1 MITKTIRYTVTADL
15 IGWECYFALC
25 DQIGDKLR
33 MWVEDGLIIM
43 EYDALI
49 SFDEILEKNS

>member
-1 MITKTIRYTVTADL
+1 MITKTIRYTVIADSM
-15 IGWECYFALC
+15 GWECYFALC

-33 MWVEDGLIIM
+33 MWVEDDLIVM
-43 EYDALI
+43 EHDTLI

>member
-15 IGWECYFALC
+15 IGWECYYALR
-25 DQIGDKLR
+25 DQIGDELR
-33 MWVEDGLIIM
+33 MWVDDGLIVM
-43 EYDALI
+43 EHDTLI